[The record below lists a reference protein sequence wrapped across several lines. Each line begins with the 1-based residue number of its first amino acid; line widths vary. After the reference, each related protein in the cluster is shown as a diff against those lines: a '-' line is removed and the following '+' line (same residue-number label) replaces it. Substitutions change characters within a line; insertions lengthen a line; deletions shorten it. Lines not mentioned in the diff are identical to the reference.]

1 MKFPNR
7 HLLILIA
14 LISAATTIL
23 ACGSSEPQVTGS
35 DVVSEP
41 TGTPVPAP
49 VGGVYSVGEGSEATF
64 TVNEKLS
71 RLPLPNDAVLRTGEI
86 SGEIDLSKGTASL
99 VINLHALKNDQ
110 SRRDGYVRDRMFPR
124 QPEATISITDF
135 PEVPTSFSDGQPF
148 FSTVLATVNVNG
160 TDAEIEFSI
169 EARLDPNR
177 LLVLVKGDFV
187 WADFGMTAPVSRL
200 FVVTDDVHVEV
211 LVSAAPG

>member
-1 MKFPNR
+1 MKFPIR

-14 LISAATTIL
+14 LFSAAATIL
-23 ACGSSEPQVTGS
+23 ACGSSEQQVTGS
-35 DVVSEP
+35 DVVPEP
-41 TGTPVPAP
+41 SGTPVPVP
-49 VGGVYSVGEGSEATF
+49 IGGVYSVGEGSEATF

-71 RLPLPNDAVLRTGEI
+71 RLPLPNDAVLRTEEI
-86 SGEIDLSKGTASL
+86 SGEIDLSKGSASL
-99 VINLHALKNDQ
+99 VINLHALKSDQ

-124 QPEATISITDF
+124 QPDATISITEF
-135 PEVPTSFSDGQPF
+135 PEIPASFTDGETLTSSV
-148 FSTVLATVNVNG
+148 TATVNVNG

-169 EARLDPNR
+169 EAWLDPDR

-211 LVSAAPG
+211 LVSAVSD